1 MSEESPK
8 KNKSVKLVVLKKTS
22 NNFIPKIN
30 ILFSYIEKLLPS
42 MITCHGHFQGII
54 TGVKKK
60 KIFALNFSVYF
71 PKTLR

>member
-60 KIFALNFSVYF
+60 KNLCFEFLSIF
-71 PKTLR
+71 P